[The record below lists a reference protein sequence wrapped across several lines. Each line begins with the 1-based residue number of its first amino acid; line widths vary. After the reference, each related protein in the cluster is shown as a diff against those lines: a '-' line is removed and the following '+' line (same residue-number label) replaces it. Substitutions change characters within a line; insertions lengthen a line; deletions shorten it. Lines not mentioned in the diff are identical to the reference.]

1 MKKYNLTIF
10 SPTGNINTSVTASS
24 FAVKYNLIYFYDN
37 SDDLISVFP
46 VSMTAIISILK
57 NE

>member
-10 SPTGNINTSVTASS
+10 SPSGNINTSVVANNFSLNE
-24 FAVKYNLIYFYDN
+24 NLIYFYNKDN
-37 SDDLISVFP
+37 GIISVFP
-46 VSMTAIISILK
+46 ASMTAIISILE